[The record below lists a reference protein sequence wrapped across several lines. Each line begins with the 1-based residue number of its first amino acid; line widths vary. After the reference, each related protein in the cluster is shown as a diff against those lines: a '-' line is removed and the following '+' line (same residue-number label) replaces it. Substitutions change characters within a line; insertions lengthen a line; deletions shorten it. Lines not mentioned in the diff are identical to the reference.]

1 MRALPIL
8 LTCSLASFMI
18 ACSDGNDPSYPVA
31 GPGPSSSGGS
41 GSNVKPL
48 LVDVDTGKTMTA
60 APGDGVGIF
69 VEYKAGGK
77 WHVWWTCDTNKT
89 NLGCTFSL
97 QVSSVTGQIAN
108 LAVSGQAQ
116 GDNVQ
121 QTDTQTIT
129 ATTNT
134 TSNAVDITF
143 DADAG
148 GKIEI
153 NANVGGVQ
161 DSSFFFFVQDGQ
173 VNGGYNG
180 QLTDPL
186 QFEGNSP

>member
-18 ACSDGNDPSYPVA
+18 ACSDGADRSYPV
-31 GPGPSSSGGS
+31 PGPTPTGSNGS
-41 GSNVKPL
+41 GSNATPL

-60 APGDGVGIF
+60 TPGDGVGIF
-69 VEYKAGGK
+69 VEYKAGGH
-77 WHVWWTCDTNKT
+77 WHVSWTCDTNKT
-89 NLGCTFSL
+89 NLSCTFSL
-97 QVSSVTGQIAN
+97 QVSSVTGQVSN
-108 LAVSGQAQ
+108 LAVGGQAT
-116 GDNVQ
+116 GDNIQ

-134 TSNAVDITF
+134 TSNTVDIHF

-148 GKIEI
+148 GKIQI

-173 VNGGYNG
+173 VNGGYTG

>member
-18 ACSDGNDPSYPVA
+18 ACSDGNDRSYPVS
-31 GPGPSSSGGS
+31 GPTPSSGGS
-41 GSNVKPL
+41 TTNAQPL

-60 APGDGVGIF
+60 TPGDGVGIF
-69 VEYKAGGK
+69 VEYKTGGH
-77 WHVWWTCDTNKT
+77 WHVSWTCDTNKT
-89 NLGCTFSL
+89 SLGCTFSL
-97 QVSSVTGQIAN
+97 QVSSVTGQLAN
-108 LAVSGQAQ
+108 LAIAGQAQ
-116 GDNVQ
+116 GDNIQ
-121 QTDTQTIT
+121 QTDTQTIN

-134 TSNAVDITF
+134 SSNTVSVNF

-153 NANVGGVQ
+153 SANVGGVQ

-173 VNGGYNG
+173 VNGGYTG

-186 QFEGNSP
+186 QFEGTQP